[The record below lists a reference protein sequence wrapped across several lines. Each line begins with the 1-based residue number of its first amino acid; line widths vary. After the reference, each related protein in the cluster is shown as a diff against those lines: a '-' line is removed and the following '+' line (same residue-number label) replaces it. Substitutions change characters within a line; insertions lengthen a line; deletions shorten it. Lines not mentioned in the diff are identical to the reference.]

1 MPAFIRH
8 TSGICLRPYQV
19 PPIARL
25 QESILNQ
32 YGDTIII
39 VFPRQ
44 SGKDEFLIQL
54 MAYLLYFYSEFPLS
68 MVAVNP
74 TYKPQTVNAILRFD
88 QVLSRNPLTT
98 KHWRKH
104 GDFMRLLDQSRI
116 SFLSGDSKSNVVGAT
131 ASLLLI
137 VNEAQDISPTLYQRK
152 FIPMAASTNA
162 TRLLAGTLW
171 TSTTLLSQEIRHA
184 RYSEKLDNRQRVF
197 MVDADYVRTVLPN
210 YGNHVDSVISRW
222 GRQHPLVK
230 TQYFNEEIDAT
241 AGMFNPARMALIF
254 GSSVIATPS
263 PAPSGSP
270 ESSHQGVAISSP
282 SVEEQAPSPLGEG
295 GGEVYP
301 VRARLD
307 VESSDLIGN
316 LHAVPNSVI
325 PSTGI
330 FAFLLDLAGQD
341 EAVMADPAARLAN
354 PSRDSATLS
363 IVEIDNST
371 VPALNYPTYRVL
383 HRVAWTGENHLTIF
397 GQVKSLAENWN
408 PRYLVIDATGV
419 GEGLW
424 ALLDKAFPGKVI
436 PVKFTSA
443 VKSEIGYRFLAMVN
457 TGRFKAREQ
466 SSATIAYP
474 GVDTLSDRAWAP
486 GPMTDYSSGRTPSQE
501 EVEAQYR
508 ACQSEVLPG
517 PGKTLRWG
525 VPEGTRDP
533 EGSLIHDDYVLA
545 DALVTQ
551 LDTLDWSL
559 HSPTLI
565 IDPAPFDPRRDYLQD
580 EPDQGF
586 NANTD
591 LLSFIDHNF

>member
-8 TSGICLRPYQV
+8 TSGIRLRPYQAA
-19 PPIARL
+19 PIARL
-25 QESILNQ
+25 QDSILNL
-32 YGDTIII
+32 YGDTLII

-54 MAYLLYFYSEFPLS
+54 MAYLLNFYSEFPLS

-74 TYKPQTVNAILRFD
+74 TYKPQTLNALLRFD
-88 QVLSRNPLTT
+88 QVLARNPLTSSR
-98 KHWRKH
+98 WRKH
-104 GDFMRLLDQSRI
+104 GDFMRLVGQSRI

-137 VNEAQDISPTLYQRK
+137 INEAQDISPALYQRK

-171 TSTTLLSQEIRHA
+171 TSSTLLSQEIRHA
-184 RYSEKLDNRQRVF
+184 QYSEKLDNRRRIF
-197 MVDADYVRTVLPN
+197 MVDADHVRRVLPN
-210 YGNHVDSVISRW
+210 YGTHVDSVISRW

-230 TQYFNEEIDAT
+230 TQYFNEEIDAAT
-241 AGMFNPARMALIF
+241 GMFNPARMALIF
-254 GSSVIATPS
+254 GSSVIA
-263 PAPSGSP
+263 SP
-270 ESSHQGVAISSP
+270 ESFHQGVAISSP
-282 SVEEQAPSPLGEG
+282 DSNP
-295 GGEVYP
+295 
-301 VRARLD
+301 
-307 VESSDLIGN
+307 I
-316 LHAVPNSVI
+316 H
-325 PSTGI
+325 ST
-330 FAFLLDLAGQD
+330 AFLLDLAGQD

-363 IVEIDNST
+363 IAEIDTST
-371 VPALNYPTYRVL
+371 VATLNYPTYRIL
-383 HRVAWTGENHLTIF
+383 HRLSWTGQNHLTIF
-397 GQVKSLAENWN
+397 GQVKSLAESWQ

-436 PVKFTSA
+436 PVKFTST

-457 TGRFKAREQ
+457 TGRFRVREQ
-466 SSATIAYP
+466 STATITHAAAWAAVP
-474 GVDTLSDRAWAP
+474 GVDDSV
-486 GPMTDYSSGRTPSQE
+486 GRTPTRQ
-501 EVEAQYR
+501 EVEAQYL

-525 VPEGTRDP
+525 VPDGTRDP
-533 EGSLIHDDYVLA
+533 EGNLLHDDYVLA

-559 HSPTLI
+559 HSPTI
-565 IDPAPFDPRRDYLQD
+565 IIYPANDSSHVPSYL
-580 EPDQGF
+580 ESSSS
-586 NANTD
+586 D
-591 LLSFIDHNF
+591 LLASFDHNF